1 MKKHYFFVTSIILLL
16 LSVFAFSDNLFFD
29 VKQKSN
35 SEPKFIIHGLFCL
48 AWFII
53 LVIQSGYIKNL
64 HYKAHISLGIAGML
78 VAAGVVISSA
88 YIFAVIY
95 KGWDA
100 MAFYVKA
107 NRLFML
113 SYAVLIW
120 LAYKHRK
127 KPALHK
133 RFIFIATLYMLGP
146 ILDRVAGHLSID
158 SVDVFNS
165 IIWNALFLSLFRYD
179 WLTLKKIHWIS
190 WTGFIWFYIVWFI
203 SIYS

>member
-16 LSVFAFSDNLFFD
+16 LSVLAFSDNLFFD

-35 SEPKFIIHGLFCL
+35 SDPKFIIHGLFCF
-48 AWFII
+48 AWFTF
-53 LVIQSGYIKNL
+53 LVIQSGYVKNL
-64 HYKAHISLGIAGML
+64 RYKAHISLGIAGML

-88 YIFAVIY
+88 CIFVVIY

-107 NRLFML
+107 NRFFMF
-113 SYAVLIW
+113 SYAALIW
-120 LAYKHRK
+120 LAYKYRK
-127 KPALHK
+127 KAVLHK
-133 RFIFIATLYMLGP
+133 RFIFVATLYMLGP

-158 SVDVFNS
+158 SVDIFNS
-165 IIWNALFLSLFRYD
+165 IIWNLLFLTLFRYD

-190 WTGFIWFYIVWFI
+190 WTGFIWFYIVWII